1 MSMSLEM
8 KVGAG
13 LEDGRTLKEFERLV
27 GKRMQI
33 LKETNKDAVVA
44 SAIMVL
50 QSIRKETRRYRGK
63 GVRVGRN

>member
-1 MSMSLEM
+1 MSLEM

>member
-1 MSMSLEM
+1 MSLEM
-8 KVGAG
+8 KVVAG

-27 GKRMQI
+27 GRRMQI

>member
-1 MSMSLEM
+1 MSLEM
-8 KVGAG
+8 KVGAV

>member
-1 MSMSLEM
+1 MSLEM
-8 KVGAG
+8 KVGAD

>member
-1 MSMSLEM
+1 MSLEM

-27 GKRMQI
+27 GRRMQI